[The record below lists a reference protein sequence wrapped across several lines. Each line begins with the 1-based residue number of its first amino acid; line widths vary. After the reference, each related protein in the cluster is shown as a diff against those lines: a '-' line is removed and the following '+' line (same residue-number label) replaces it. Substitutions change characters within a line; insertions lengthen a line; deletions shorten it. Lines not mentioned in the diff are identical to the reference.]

1 MLDYL
6 KLIRPMNC
14 IMTALAVY
22 IGSIV
27 AGAGFYPSKDILFG
41 MLSVFF
47 VCGGGMIVNDYF
59 DISIDKI
66 NKPKRP
72 LASGNVS
79 KHFAILY
86 TIILFFVGNFLAF
99 VIGTN
104 AFYIAT
110 IASILLIAYAARLK
124 KTLLIG
130 NLTVSFLV
138 GLTFVYGG
146 VISQNYLPAAIL
158 GLLALLSNLGREIFK
173 SIDDIEGDRKHGVKS
188 LPIRIGGKSAKVI
201 ASFFVFFSVM
211 LSFMPFVAGIFGM
224 SYLLSVFVADAF
236 FIVILF
242 RKDGQAKLCKIAM
255 LIALIAF
262 LIGAVVKW

>member
-1 MLDYL
+1 MLDYAR
-6 KLIRPMNC
+6 LIRPANC
-14 IMTALAVY
+14 VMAALAVY

-27 AGAGFYPSKDILFG
+27 AGANFYPEKDIMYG

-47 VCGGGMIVNDYF
+47 ICGAGMIANDYF

-72 LASGNVS
+72 LASGSVS

-86 TIILFFVGNFLAF
+86 AIILFFAGNFLAF
-99 VIGTN
+99 VTGMQ
-104 AFYIAT
+104 AFYIA
-110 IASILLIAYAARLK
+110 IAASILLLAYAARLK

-130 NLTVSFLV
+130 NFTVSFLV

-146 VISQNYLPAAIL
+146 VIAQNYLPAAIL

-173 SIDDIEGDRKHGVKS
+173 SVDDMDGDMKYNVKS
-188 LPIRIGGKSAKVI
+188 LPLRIGAKSSRI
-201 ASFFVFFSVM
+201 AASCFIFFAVM
-211 LSFMPFVAGIFGM
+211 LSFIPFVAGIFGA
-224 SYLLSVFVADAF
+224 SYLLSVFIADAF
-236 FIVILF
+236 FMAILF
-242 RKDGQAKLCKIAM
+242 RKGGQAKLCKVAM
-255 LIALIAF
+255 LLALIAF